1 MDFDAA
7 LALLLHDFAQAESSQ
22 KTMALQ
28 VLTDFLPPSSPQQ
41 KPCSEAVLQDLLGA
55 DIECFVTAQD
65 EDTQVALAAL
75 IRNAAAYVGA
85 LPRQDARLQTWLQEP
100 AHDAW
105 HGYFS

>member
-22 KTMALQ
+22 QTMSLQ

-75 IRNAAAYVGA
+75 IRNASAYVGT
-85 LPRQDARLQTWLQEP
+85 LPRQDIRLCTHLQAQP
-100 AHDAW
+100 DDVW
-105 HGYFS
+105 HGYFR